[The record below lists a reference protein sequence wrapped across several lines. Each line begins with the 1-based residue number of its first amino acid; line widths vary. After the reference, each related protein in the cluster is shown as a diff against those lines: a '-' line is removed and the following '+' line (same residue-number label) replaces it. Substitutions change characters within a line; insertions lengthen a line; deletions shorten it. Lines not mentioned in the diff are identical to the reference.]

1 MSDDALFNDQPLER
15 LPCPVCSRWT
25 DRLKQFRLIRWLIF
39 LGHFHW
45 HAVEYVRACPSCMRR
60 RIWYRCLLNIP
71 TAHIIWPLVIFPVA
85 LFNTVRAGMPGHTPD
100 ILRGIT
106 PDQLAENENKKSEA
120 SWGRIMAVT
129 GVLTYWLPL
138 IGPVFAAWA
147 WFLNRNEPDWR
158 RPASGY
164 ALIIAVLIHML
175 IGGMLLVE
183 AIGKM

>member
-1 MSDDALFNDQPLER
+1 
-15 LPCPVCSRWT
+15 
-25 DRLKQFRLIRWLIF
+25 
-39 LGHFHW
+39 
-45 HAVEYVRACPSCMRR
+45 
-60 RIWYRCLLNIP
+60 
-71 TAHIIWPLVIFPVA
+71 
-85 LFNTVRAGMPGHTPD
+85 
-100 ILRGIT
+100 
-106 PDQLAENENKKSEA
+106 
-120 SWGRIMAVT
+120 MAVT
-129 GVLTYWLPL
+129 GVLTCWLPL